1 MWIGLWY
8 LPSKWVL
15 DNMILQEKLLMQEQG
30 GECDQESNPTADNR
44 RWGTV
49 HKKKCCLSQEDKLW
63 LGNKKKDNI
72 V

>member
-1 MWIGLWY
+1 
-8 LPSKWVL
+8 
-15 DNMILQEKLLMQEQG
+15 MILQEKLLMQEQG

-63 LGNKKKDNI
+63 LGNKKKDSI
-72 V
+72 VRGRLVDVGEHMENLL